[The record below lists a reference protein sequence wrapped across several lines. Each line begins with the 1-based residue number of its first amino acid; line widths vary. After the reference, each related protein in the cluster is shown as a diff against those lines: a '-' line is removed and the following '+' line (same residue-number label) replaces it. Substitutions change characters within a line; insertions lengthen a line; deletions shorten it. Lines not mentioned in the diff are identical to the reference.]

1 MPSRLSR
8 RKLAEFAADRLL
20 AGDKQIISQL
30 AAYIVTEKRQREV
43 ELLVRDI
50 ETAMASRGTIVAT
63 VTTAQKLTDDIKRA
77 VTKMIGGDN
86 VMLREQIDSSVI
98 GGIMINT
105 PDKRFDG
112 TVRRK
117 LNELRAQK
125 I

>member
-1 MPSRLSR
+1 MSGRLSR
-8 RKLAEFAADRLL
+8 RKLAEYAAEKLL
-20 AGDKQIISQL
+20 AGDDSVVAQL
-30 AAYIVTEKRQREV
+30 AAHIVTEKRQREV

-50 ETAMASRGTIVAT
+50 EAAMAARGTVVAM

-77 VTKMIGGDN
+77 VTEMIGGDK
-86 VMLREQIDSSVI
+86 VVLRERQDVSVI
-98 GGIMINT
+98 GGIVIDT
-105 PDKRFDG
+105 PDRRFDG

>member
-1 MPSRLSR
+1 MSGRLSR
-8 RKLAEFAADRLL
+8 RKLAEYAAEKLL
-20 AGDKQIISQL
+20 AGDDSVVAQL
-30 AAYIVTEKRQREV
+30 AAHIVTEKRQREV

-50 ETAMASRGTIVAT
+50 EAAMASRGTVVAT
-63 VTTAQKLTDDIKRA
+63 VTTVQKLTDDIKRA
-77 VTKMIGGDN
+77 VTEMIGGDK
-86 VMLREQIDSSVI
+86 VVLRERQDASVI
-98 GGIMINT
+98 GGIMIDT